1 MVLSPNSVFVSLCDA
16 RYYPKA
22 LATLKGLRTKG
33 QWEGDVVL
41 ICVDFDPPSKDL
53 AELAVQVFRVNHI
66 PTDNLVGQLKA
77 NPIRKAADNRH
88 FEKLYQ
94 WDKIYAFHPFFLR
107 WERVIFL
114 DAGLHCLDS
123 VADLLELPWKG
134 RLQAPDDSDPYD
146 NGNRFRTQMDLT
158 ANPAATRRLM
168 EDFSEDIFEERY
180 FLNCIF
186 VYDTSLQSLVSM
198 KDLETAMNRYP
209 ISMCNEMGIMNLLFT
224 FRERVWSPFPQRTA
238 TKYLFG
244 WSELNYREKP
254 KWTEFCFLKYPVS
267 L

>member
-1 MVLSPNSVFVSLCDA
+1 MVLSPNSVFVSLCDSG
-16 RYYPKA
+16 YYPKA
-22 LATLKGLRTKG
+22 VATLKGLRAKG

-41 ICVDFDPPSKDL
+41 ICVDFDPPSKDMS
-53 AELAVQVFRVNHI
+53 ELGAQVFRVSHI
-66 PTDNLVGQLKA
+66 PTDNLVAQLKA
-77 NPIRKAADNRH
+77 NPIRKAHDNRH

-94 WDKIYAFHPFFLR
+94 WDKFYAFHPFFR
-107 WERVIFL
+107 KWERLIFF

-123 VADLLELPWKG
+123 VLHILDLPWKG
-134 RLQAPDDSDPYD
+134 SFLAPDDSDPYD
-146 NGNRFRTQMDLT
+146 NGNRFLRQMDLE
-158 ANPAATRRLM
+158 ANPAITRRLIQ
-168 EDFSEDIFEERY
+168 DFSEDIFEEHY

-224 FRERVWSPFPQRTA
+224 FRERVWKPFPQRTE

>member
-1 MVLSPNSVFVSLCDA
+1 MVLSPNSVFVSLCDST
-16 RYYPKA
+16 YYPRA
-22 LATLKGLRTKG
+22 LVTLKGLRTKG

-41 ICVDFDPPSKDL
+41 ISVDFDPPSKQMS
-53 AELAVQVFRVNHI
+53 ELGVEVFRVSHI
-66 PTDNLVGQLKA
+66 PTDILVEQLKA
-77 NPIRKAADNRH
+77 NPIRKTDDNRH
-88 FEKLYQ
+88 FGKLYQ
-94 WDKIYAFHPFFLR
+94 WDKFYAFHPFFR
-107 WERVIFL
+107 KWERLIFL

-123 VADLLELPWKG
+123 VEDLLDLPWKG
-134 RLQAPDDSDPYD
+134 QLLAPDDSDPYD
-146 NGNRFRTQMDLT
+146 NGNRFRVQLDLE
-158 ANPAATRRLM
+158 ANPTIARRVI

-180 FLNCIF
+180 FINTMF

-224 FRERVWSPFPQRTA
+224 FRERVWKPFPQRTA